1 MILASNSLTCWSPSE
16 MPSMPSIFPRLAL
29 SSQSPMNVIIPPK
42 RGDKGSSFNRL
53 VSYISDRGD
62 KPKDDDLVSAAPRQN
77 ASRT

>member
-1 MILASNSLTCWSPSE
+1 
-16 MPSMPSIFPRLAL
+16 
-29 SSQSPMNVIIPPK
+29 MNVIIPPK